1 MKTDTATSTVPIPV
15 MPVSEH
21 ERAVQDHYN
30 TMTKG
35 FYLQWNPD
43 HIHLGAFEPGECPR
57 HNEQMKDATGLARAL
72 ERMIELVVA
81 PVGIEERHHVV
92 DAGCGVGGTAIHLAK
107 TRGCKVT
114 GVNLSRLH
122 LEMAENKAAATG
134 MEDLV
139 NFSYADCS
147 RSLPFADHSVDVVV
161 NIESA
166 RHYSDRGRFLREVCR
181 ILKPGGKIV
190 ASDWMARNNLRP
202 NQYDKFIQPLCAAWA
217 MHNLESQSTYTRLLH
232 KNGLEV
238 LEFEGFDGK
247 ELDNLQIIM
256 NTYQSL
262 RLLRHSGMRAPALL
276 KLMDRIEKL
285 YNAWRNS
292 YFDIRRYCA
301 VKT

>member
-1 MKTDTATSTVPIPV
+1 MNNANEA
-15 MPVSEH
+15 PVSEH
-21 ERAVQDHYN
+21 ERAVQRHYD

-57 HNEQMKDATGLARAL
+57 HNEQMKDSTGLIRAL

-81 PVGIEERHHVV
+81 PAAIEERHQVV
-92 DAGCGVGGTAIHLAK
+92 DAGCGVGGTAIYLAK
-107 TRGCKVT
+107 ARGCRVT

-122 LEMAENKAAATG
+122 LEIADNKAATAG
-134 MEDLV
+134 QKDRV
-139 NFSYADCS
+139 DFRYANCS
-147 RSLPFADHSVDVVV
+147 QHLPFADDSVDVVV

-166 RHYSDRGRFLREVCR
+166 RHYRDRERFLREVCR

-190 ASDWMARNNLRP
+190 ASDWMARNSLQP
-202 NQYDKFIQPLCAAWA
+202 NQYDKFIRPLSAAWA
-217 MHNLESQSTYTRLLH
+217 MCDLESQSTYTRLLH
-232 KNGLEV
+232 ASGLEV
-238 LEFEGFDGK
+238 LEFEGFGGK

-262 RLLRHSGMRAPALL
+262 RLLRYSGMRAPALL
-276 KLMDRIEKL
+276 KLMDRMEKL

-301 VKT
+301 VKP